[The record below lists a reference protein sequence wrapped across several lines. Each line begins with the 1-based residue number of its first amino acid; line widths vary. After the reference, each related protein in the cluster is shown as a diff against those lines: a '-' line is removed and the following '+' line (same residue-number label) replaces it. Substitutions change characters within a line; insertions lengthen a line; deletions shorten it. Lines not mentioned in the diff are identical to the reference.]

1 MLVEDLKL
9 IVGTKISTFSHY
21 DHQRAILSPKSYTIL
36 IFEGLPNPKRNPN
49 QRQT

>member
-21 DHQRAILSPKSYTIL
+21 DQQRAIFSPKLYDTY
-36 IFEGLPNPKRNPN
+36 F
-49 QRQT
+49 